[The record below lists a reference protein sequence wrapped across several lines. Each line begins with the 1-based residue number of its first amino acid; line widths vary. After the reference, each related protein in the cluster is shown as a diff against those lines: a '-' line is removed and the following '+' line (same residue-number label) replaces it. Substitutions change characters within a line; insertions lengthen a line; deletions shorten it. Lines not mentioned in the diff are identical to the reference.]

1 MPRSEVQ
8 ALTIARAARQ
18 AGVGVETIRFYERRG
33 LIEQPSKPSS
43 SGFRVYSTEQIAR
56 IKFIRQTQ
64 QIGFSLHEI
73 QELLSLRADPS
84 ADCSAVRVQ
93 AVAKLEDVRRKIEQ
107 LHRIGEALEALIAA
121 CPGHGEIEAC
131 TILDALSDAP
141 RDAVPLLSL
150 GERASRRKRGKTDMK
165 RPNGH
170 RLSDTKENDVKS
182 VTLKIEGMNCDGCAE
197 TLQALLRR
205 QAGVKSAAVTFGDRA
220 ACVLYDPGMIDEER
234 LVTVIERPGFRV
246 SNRSDGA

>member
-1 MPRSEVQ
+1 MPRSKIQ
-8 ALTIARAARQ
+8 ALTIAKAARQ

-33 LIEQPSKPSS
+33 LIEQPSKPNG
-43 SGFRVYSTEQIAR
+43 SGFRVYSPEQIAR
-56 IKFIRQTQ
+56 IKFIRQAQ

-73 QELLSLRADPS
+73 QELLSLRADPA

-93 AVAKLEDVRRKIEQ
+93 AVVKLEDVRRKIEQ
-107 LHRIGEALEALIAA
+107 LRRIGEALEALIAA
-121 CPGHGEIEAC
+121 CPGHGGIEAC
-131 TILDALSDAP
+131 TILDALSDVP
-141 RDAVPLLSL
+141 RGAVPSLSL
-150 GERASRRKRGKTDMK
+150 NERASAPPRRKTNSR

-170 RLSDTKENDVKS
+170 RPSNTRESDVKS

-205 QAGVKSAAVTFGDRA
+205 QAGVKSAAVTFGDREA
-220 ACVLYDPGMIDEER
+220 RVLYDPRTIDEEQ

-246 SNRSDGA
+246 TNRGDGA